1 MLMISDAGQ
10 WIGIKSTHVHMRY
23 DEESGENDLSLLELE
38 KPLHCPSSG
47 LPVCVP
53 ERDFAEHVLIPG
65 TEGLLSGWTLNG
77 TDLDTTPMRL
87 PVTQEDGEECGQT
100 LNVTVTTRTS
110 CEKGGVVTGPWV
122 EGSVVTREHKGTWF
136 LTGILGLPP
145 PGRSHVFLLTTV
157 PRYSMWFKQIMK

>member
-1 MLMISDAGQ
+1 MISGAGQ
-10 WIGIKSTHVHMRY
+10 RIGVRSTHVHMRY

-38 KPLHCPSSG
+38 EPLQCPSSG
-47 LPVCVP
+47 LPVCIP

-65 TEGLLSGWTLNG
+65 TDGLLSGWTLNG
-77 TDLDTTPMRL
+77 TGLGTTQTML
-87 PVTQEDGEECGQT
+87 PVTHADGEECEQT

-110 CEKGGVVTGPWV
+110 CEKGSVVTGAWA

-136 LTGILGLPP
+136 LTGILSSPP
-145 PGRSHVFLLTTV
+145 PPEQSHVLLTTV